1 MTQVQRTFRKD
12 TLMLSQY
19 YDALLD
25 RFTRY
30 VKIDTQ
36 SDPECPD
43 YPNTYPSTQTTRSSQ
58 SPKARMRSHG
68 VARRRMRLPRL
79 RHRNLAFKRRP
90 RSQNRRFH
98 RSRRYFPRSQWC
110 KRQTHRPQK
119 LSRQRHRTP

>member
-43 YPNTYPSTQTTRSSQ
+43 YPNTYPSTQKQ
-58 SPKARMRSHG
+58 
-68 VARRRMRLPRL
+68 LDL
-79 RHRNLAFKRRP
+79 LNLLKR
-90 RSQNRRFH
+90 
-98 RSRRYFPRSQWC
+98 
-110 KRQTHRPQK
+110 
-119 LSRQRHRTP
+119 